1 MPGIV
6 DTKSISDNN
15 INRILEKKRIQLII
29 KRIFDFTVSS
39 IGIIIISPILLVIS
53 ILIKL
58 DSKGPI
64 LFKQIRVG
72 KNGKPFKIFKFRTM
86 VVDAEKK
93 GMQITVG
100 RDSRTTKSGHVL
112 RKTKLDEL
120 PQLFNVLTG
129 EMSFVGPRP
138 EVSRY
143 VEMYDE
149 NQKSILKVRPGITD
163 LASIKYRNENDLL
176 AKSLDPEATYINEI
190 MPKKIELNIE
200 YLKNMSVLY
209 DIKLII
215 RTVLVVIK

>member
-100 RDSRTTKSGHVL
+100 RDSRITKSGHVL

-120 PQLFNVLTG
+120 PQLFNVLAG

-138 EVSRY
+138 EVRRY
-143 VEMYDE
+143 VEMYEE

>member
-1 MPGIV
+1 MPGIA

-15 INRILEKKRIQLII
+15 INRVLEKKRIQLLI
-29 KRIFDFTVSS
+29 KRIFDFTVSL
-39 IGIIIISPILLVIS
+39 IGIVIVSPILLVIS

-100 RDSRTTKSGHVL
+100 RDSRITKSGHVL

-138 EVSRY
+138 EVPRY

-163 LASIKYRNENDLL
+163 LASIEYRNENDLL

>member
-100 RDSRTTKSGHVL
+100 RDSRITKSGHVL

-138 EVSRY
+138 EVPRY

>member
-1 MPGIV
+1 MPGIA
-6 DTKSISDNN
+6 DTKSVSDNN
-15 INRILEKKRIQLII
+15 INRILEKKRIQLLI
-29 KRIFDFTVSS
+29 KRIFDFTVSL

-58 DSKGPI
+58 GSKGPI

-100 RDSRTTKSGHVL
+100 RDSRITKSGHVL

-138 EVSRY
+138 EVPRY

-149 NQKSILKVRPGITD
+149 NQKNILKVRPGITD
-163 LASIKYRNENDLL
+163 LASIEYRNENDIL
-176 AKSLDPEATYINEI
+176 AKSSDPEATYINEI

>member
-1 MPGIV
+1 M
-6 DTKSISDNN
+6 
-15 INRILEKKRIQLII
+15 
-29 KRIFDFTVSS
+29 
-39 IGIIIISPILLVIS
+39 IS

-100 RDSRTTKSGHVL
+100 RDSRITKSGHVL

-138 EVSRY
+138 EVPRY